1 MKKPK
6 KLLAIV
12 LALAGVL
19 LVVRAQEH
27 DFSVIISKGERP
39 ALAVPDLRGDAQA
52 QNFMGALNS
61 TLWSDLDGGGIFK
74 MVPKTMYPTTVPQ
87 QPADLRMPP
96 PADNTPPARGRKKQP
111 PPPQSGGGL
120 WMADWSGPP
129 PQATYLVMGYAA
141 VQNGLFVL
149 RGWLIDLRRD
159 TPANA
164 QALGKT
170 YIESLDEAGARKGA
184 HEFAADILA
193 LFGAKSLFGSHIY
206 FARKQ
211 GQNQEIWVMDP
222 DGKNQTQI
230 THYNSLSIQPA
241 ISPDGSRLA
250 FTSFARGNPGIF
262 VFSVDPVRDLR
273 FYNQRGASVTETPSF
288 TPDGKQIIFASSSG
302 TGHCCRI
309 YLANL
314 DGSNLRPI
322 SSSSA
327 IEVEPKVNPKTG
339 AEIAFVSGRS
349 GPQQIYR
356 MNMDGA
362 DVDRLSDGTGEASNP
377 AWHPD
382 GQTLAFAWTRG
393 FATGAFNIFIM
404 DVASRHYTQLTHWE
418 GRNENPSWAPDGKHI
433 AFMSTRS
440 GRSQIWSMLAN
451 GTQLQQLTTQGGN
464 LSPVWG
470 K

>member
-6 KLLAIV
+6 KLLAMG
-12 LALAGVL
+12 LALGGVL
-19 LVVRAQEH
+19 LIVKAQEH
-27 DFSVIISKGERP
+27 DFTVIITKGERP
-39 ALAVPDLRGDAQA
+39 AMAVPDLRGDGQA

-74 MVPKTMYPTTVPQ
+74 MVPKTLYPTTVPQ

-96 PADNTPPARGRKKQP
+96 PANNTPPARGRKAQP

-141 VQNGLFVL
+141 VQNGQFVL

-164 QALGKT
+164 QALGKL
-170 YIESLDEAGARKGA
+170 YNESLDEAGARKAA

-193 LFGAKSLFGSHIY
+193 LFNAKSLFGSHIY
-206 FARKQ
+206 FVRQQ
-211 GQNQEIWVMDP
+211 GQNKEIWVMDA
-222 DGKNQTQI
+222 DGKNQKQV
-230 THYNSLSIQPA
+230 THFNSLSIQPA
-241 ISPDGSRLA
+241 ISPDGSKVA
-250 FTSFARGNPGIF
+250 FTSYVRGNPGIF

-273 FYNQRGASVTETPSF
+273 FYNQRGASVTATPSF
-288 TPDGKQIIFASSSG
+288 TPDGKQLVFMSSSG
-302 TGHCCRI
+302 GCCQI
-309 YLANL
+309 YIANL
-314 DGSNLRPI
+314 DGSNMRPI
-322 SSSSA
+322 TASSA
-327 IEVEPKVNPKTG
+327 INAEPKVNPKTG

-362 DVDRLSDGTGEASNP
+362 DVERLSDGTGEASNP

-382 GQTLAFAWTRG
+382 GQTLAYAWTRG
-393 FATGAFNIFIM
+393 FATGAFNIFLM
-404 DVASRHYTQLTHWE
+404 DVASRQYTQLTHWE
-418 GRNENPSWAPDGKHI
+418 GKNENPSWAPDGKHI

-440 GRSQIWSMLAN
+440 GRSQIWSMLAD
-451 GTQLQQLTTQGGN
+451 GTQLQQLTTQGNN

>member
-1 MKKPK
+1 M
-6 KLLAIV
+6 AT
-12 LALAGVL
+12 
-19 LVVRAQEH
+19 
-27 DFSVIISKGERP
+27 F
-39 ALAVPDLRGDAQA
+39 
-52 QNFMGALNS
+52 NS

-87 QPADLRMPP
+87 QPSDFRTPP
-96 PADNTPPARGRKKQP
+96 PPGNAPLRRGQA

-129 PQATYLVMGYAA
+129 AQATYLAMGYAA
-141 VQNGLFVL
+141 AQNGLFVL

-164 QALGKT
+164 QVLGKT
-170 YIESLDEAGARKGA
+170 YIESLDEAGAQKAA
-184 HEFAADILA
+184 HEFSTDILA

-206 FARKQ
+206 FVRKQ
-211 GQNQEIWVMDP
+211 GQVQEIWVMDA
-222 DGKNQTQI
+222 DGKNQKQI
-230 THYNSLSIQPA
+230 THYNSMSIQPA

-288 TPDGKQIIFASSSG
+288 TPDGKQIVFASSSG

-314 DGSNLRPI
+314 DGSGLRPI

-327 IEVEPKVNPKTG
+327 VEAEPKINPKTG

-349 GPQQIYR
+349 GPEQIYR

-362 DVDRLSDGTGEASNP
+362 DVDRLTDGTGEASNP

-393 FATGAFNIFIM
+393 YMTGAFNIFFM
-404 DVASRHYTQLTHWE
+404 DVATRRTTQLTHGE

-433 AFMSTRS
+433 AFMSTRT
-440 GRSQIWSMLAN
+440 GRSQIWSMLAD
-451 GTQLQQLTTQGGN
+451 GTQLQQLTTQGIN